1 MDIRY
6 SNIKRPS
13 DDLTVGYS
21 ILEYQMCLTD
31 DYSIYKYQTSIC
43 RPHRWIFDIRIS
55 NVHLTT
61 SQMDIQYSNIKRPS
75 DDLTDGYSIF
85 ECQTSI

>member
-43 RPHRWIFDIRIS
+43 RPHR
-55 NVHLTT
+55 
-61 SQMDIQYSNIKRPS
+61 
-75 DDLTDGYSIF
+75 
-85 ECQTSI
+85 